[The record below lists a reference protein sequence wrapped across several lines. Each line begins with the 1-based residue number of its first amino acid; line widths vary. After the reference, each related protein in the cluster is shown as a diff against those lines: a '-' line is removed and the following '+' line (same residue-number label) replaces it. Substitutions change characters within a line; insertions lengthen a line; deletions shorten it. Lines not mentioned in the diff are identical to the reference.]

1 VNAVEIGQNI
11 KNKYMWE
18 KYTELIKELI
28 NLKEYVDDL
37 KNENIR
43 LKKENERLNG
53 IIDFVTKNGNH

>member
-1 VNAVEIGQNI
+1 
-11 KNKYMWE
+11 MWE